1 MQTENVAHVVLFL
14 DRVTT
19 GYPGLMQ
26 MHADHFSAD
35 PFPLHEFIRL
45 RTKSKV
51 KIKDYVVFK
60 GTCILFYEQLTGLV
74 WLFSIEI
81 S

>member
-1 MQTENVAHVVLFL
+1 MQTQNVAHVVLFL

-35 PFPLHEFIRL
+35 PFRLDEFVRL
-45 RTKSKV
+45 RP
-51 KIKDYVVFK
+51 K
-60 GTCILFYEQLTGLV
+60 GLK
-74 WLFSIEI
+74 
-81 S
+81 

>member
-1 MQTENVAHVVLFL
+1 MQTENVAHVVLFF

-35 PFPLHEFIRL
+35 PFPLHEFVRL

-51 KIKDYVVFK
+51 KIK
-60 GTCILFYEQLTGLV
+60 QLTGLV